1 MKKATY
7 FIDSTVQTAPTVL
20 NPHAVWD
27 LFTITFTGEL
37 IPLEPFVQ
45 PDPCFQFD
53 ILDLHFVEAP
63 YDVVRCRGDL
73 NSSPSVQYQ
82 YKFRYPNIDELRK
95 WRTERT
101 AHAHTIIK
109 QKVLQHN
116 QRVLAE
122 RYTEFSQGTVDYL
135 R

>member
-7 FIDSTVQTAPTVL
+7 FIDSTVQVVPTVFH
-20 NPHAVWD
+20 PHVVWD

-45 PDPCFQFD
+45 PVPCFQFD
-53 ILDLHFVEAP
+53 ILDLRFVEAP

-73 NSSPSVQYQ
+73 NSDPSVQYR
-82 YKFRYPNIDELRK
+82 YKFRYPNIDELR
-95 WRTERT
+95 RRRAERT
-101 AHAHTIIK
+101 AHAHTIVK
-109 QKVLQHN
+109 QKALQYN
-116 QRVLAE
+116 RRVLDE
-122 RYTEFSQGTVDYL
+122 RYTEFSERTVDCL